1 MSLCPLTEPEP
12 EAKALPYPITAAKT
26 AFIRTFG
33 CQMNERD
40 SEIMAQLLG
49 RCDCRL
55 VPAPEAADLVLVN
68 TCSIRDKAEQKV
80 YSLLGHLR
88 DVQAK
93 YGRPRWLGVAGCV
106 AQQEGERLIERMP
119 VVNLVIGTQQFFRLP
134 ELLARLEH
142 GEKHVVALDL
152 SKDFVIPPFQNLLKS
167 PSRADAA
174 SEAPVQRF
182 VNIMQGCNN
191 FCSYCVVPYTR
202 GREISRPF
210 ADILEEVRLLVDQ
223 GTREIT
229 LLGQNVNSYGKTNQV
244 AAGPR
249 RFPDLLRAVA
259 QVPGLKRLRFTTS
272 HPKDLDLDLMRCFAE
287 LPVLCPH
294 VHLPVQS
301 GSNAVLARMNRGY
314 TAEAYLGKVLEL
326 RRLKPDITLATDFI
340 VGFPGETEAD
350 FAATLRL
357 LETVRFA
364 SSFSFKYSDRPQARA
379 SQFPDKIPEDA
390 KAERLAQLQEKQN
403 EITLEYN
410 RALPGRTVEVL
421 VESAGENG
429 QGRTPGNRVVHFT
442 AASGQALPA
451 PGALV
456 QVRIDRAGP
465 HSLTGTWF

>member
-1 MSLCPLTEPEP
+1 M
-12 EAKALPYPITAAKT
+12 YRAAKT
-26 AFIRTFG
+26 VFIRTFG

-55 VPAPEAADLVLVN
+55 VSVPEAADLVLVN

-152 SKDFVIPPFQNLLKS
+152 SKDFVIPPLQNLLKS

-174 SEAPVQRF
+174 SGAPVQRF

-210 ADILEEVRLLVDQ
+210 ADILEEVRLLVD
-223 GTREIT
+223 
-229 LLGQNVNSYGKTNQV
+229 
-244 AAGPR
+244 
-249 RFPDLLRAVA
+249 
-259 QVPGLKRLRFTTS
+259 
-272 HPKDLDLDLMRCFAE
+272 
-287 LPVLCPH
+287 
-294 VHLPVQS
+294 
-301 GSNAVLARMNRGY
+301 
-314 TAEAYLGKVLEL
+314 
-326 RRLKPDITLATDFI
+326 
-340 VGFPGETEAD
+340 
-350 FAATLRL
+350 
-357 LETVRFA
+357 
-364 SSFSFKYSDRPQARA
+364 
-379 SQFPDKIPEDA
+379 
-390 KAERLAQLQEKQN
+390 
-403 EITLEYN
+403 
-410 RALPGRTVEVL
+410 
-421 VESAGENG
+421 
-429 QGRTPGNRVVHFT
+429 
-442 AASGQALPA
+442 
-451 PGALV
+451 
-456 QVRIDRAGP
+456 
-465 HSLTGTWF
+465 